1 MEQMEEA
8 AAGSYAWDNGWV
20 EARRRLELL
29 ELAWDPESHRRLQRV
44 GLRAG
49 WRCLE
54 VGGGGGSIV
63 RWLCDAVGPDGSVVT
78 VDLDTRFLATIAAPN
93 LEVIKADVVIDGLPD
108 GPFDLIHTRAVL
120 MHIPARDRL
129 LAELVERLR
138 PGGNLVIEEADFH
151 SFEAAESPLYR
162 DLLRRF
168 GEITFETAG
177 MDSTWGRG
185 MAARLA
191 GLGLTDVRSDAR
203 TSIFPG
209 GSPEAEFYKITLL
222 QARDLLLANGLDKE
236 PFDELLSLLED
247 GTQWFPGPAM
257 VVATGRR
264 TG

>member
-1 MEQMEEA
+1 MEQMEDA
-8 AAGSYAWDNGWV
+8 TPPSYAWDNGWV

-29 ELAWDPESHRRLQRV
+29 ELAWDPETHRRLQRV

-63 RWLCDAVGPDGSVVT
+63 RWLCDAVSPGGSVVT

-93 LEVIKADVVIDGLPD
+93 LEVIEADVVTDGLPD

-129 LAELVERLR
+129 LPELVERLR
-138 PGGNLVIEEADFH
+138 PGGSLVIEEADFH
-151 SFEAAESPLYR
+151 SFQAAESPLYR

-168 GEITFETAG
+168 GEITYETAG
-177 MDSTWGRG
+177 MHSTWGRG

-191 GLGLTDVRSDAR
+191 GLGLTDV
-203 TSIFPG
+203 
-209 GSPEAEFYKITLL
+209 
-222 QARDLLLANGLDKE
+222 
-236 PFDELLSLLED
+236 
-247 GTQWFPGPAM
+247 
-257 VVATGRR
+257 
-264 TG
+264 